1 MYLIVNTYACGG
13 SAVKKWE
20 LIKSSILKKFSKVI
34 ICNLNNSLD
43 INTALREAERN
54 YEKDF
59 IIAGGDGTV
68 NFFINNLID
77 STNTQEIKKFRIG
90 AIGIGS
96 SNDFHKPIK
105 KENLINKIPA
115 KINFNDFQPR
125 DVGVIKYRSGNQIL
139 HKYFLLNASI
149 GITAAANQLFN
160 KPDLILKFLK
170 KYFTAIAIVYAALK
184 TILTYKNFEGE
195 IIFSPYEG
203 YSFHI
208 SNLSILK
215 SPNISG
221 DLSYPGKA
229 DYQNGLYDVYLTHSM
244 NKLDLINLLKSL
256 SKQTFPKNE
265 KTKYCKTSKLKV
277 TAAKDFLI
285 EFDGETIS
293 TNNAEFSILNKYLNI
308 CTN

>member
-1 MYLIVNTYACGG
+1 MYLIFNTYACGG
-13 SAVKKWE
+13 NAIRKWDQ
-20 LIKSSILKKFSKVI
+20 IKNDIQKKFNELKLITINNYMEANRI
-34 ICNLNNSLD
+34 IKDFLNG
-43 INTALREAERN
+43 E
-54 YEKDF
+54 EKDF
-59 IIAGGDGTV
+59 LIAGGDGTV

-77 STNTQEIKKFRIG
+77 STNAKEIKKFRIG

-125 DVGVIKYRSGNQIL
+125 DVGVIKYSSGNQIL

-149 GITAAANQLFN
+149 GITAEANQLFN

-170 KYFTAIAIVYAALK
+170 KYFTPIAIFYTALK

-256 SKQTFPKNE
+256 SKQIFPKNE
-265 KTKYCKTSKLKV
+265 KTKFCKTSKLKV

-293 TNNAEFSILNKYLNI
+293 TNNAEFSILHKYLNI